1 MGGDRAPG
9 AVPDAERLL
18 GILENAKEKGFLGPG
33 DLSAH
38 LRHAEGLARIV
49 EETLGSAGGPE
60 ELCDLGS
67 GGGIPGLVMAC
78 RWPETCCT
86 LIEVGHR
93 RCEALR
99 EALEVLGVGDR
110 VRVVEGRAEETAR
123 EADLREGFPV
133 LVARS
138 FGRPA
143 VTAEIAAGLVA
154 VGGILVVSD
163 PPGRRGRAAVAPGG
177 TGAARIRA
185 GPGHGLRGRD
195 GGRSG
200 EGEQDRRSL
209 APSRRRP
216 CQAPA
221 LVVASSEFSRE
232 TLDQGCA
239 ARQLGQGSRST
250 WNMQV
255 RSDRNAAV
263 GRERMA
269 RWISTPLEAGEVVGS
284 SGGARVPMRGR
295 SSPRRRTQSPAT
307 VKCTLWRRRTS
318 SSPRRWTRRYRPS
331 PNRWSR
337 WSGMPGETDLRTRR

>member
-163 PPGRRGRAAVAPGG
+163 PPGGGEERRWP
-177 TGAARIRA
+177 
-185 GPGHGLRGRD
+185 PEGL
-195 GGRSG
+195 
-200 EGEQDRRSL
+200 
-209 APSRRRP
+209 A
-216 CQAPA
+216 
-221 LVVASSEFSRE
+221 
-232 TLDQGCA
+232 
-239 ARQLGQGSRST
+239 QLGFGPAR
-250 WNMQV
+250 V
-255 RSDRNAAV
+255 
-263 GRERMA
+263 MA
-269 RWISTPLEAGEVVGS
+269 
-284 SGGARVPMRGR
+284 SGGATAAVVEKVSRIDDRW
-295 SSPRRRTQSPAT
+295 PRRVGVPA
-307 VKCTLWRRRTS
+307 KRPLW
-318 SSPRRWTRRYRPS
+318 
-331 PNRWSR
+331 
-337 WSGMPGETDLRTRR
+337 